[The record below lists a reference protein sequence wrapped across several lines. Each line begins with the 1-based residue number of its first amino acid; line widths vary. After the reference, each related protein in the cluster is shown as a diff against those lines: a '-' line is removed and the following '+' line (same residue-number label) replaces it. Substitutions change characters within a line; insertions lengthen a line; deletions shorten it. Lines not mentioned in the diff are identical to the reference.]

1 MSHEI
6 RTPMNGVVTVSDIL
20 QQTALD
26 GEQTQLV
33 RVLGQSARGL
43 MAIID
48 DILDISKIEA
58 GMLSIRPE
66 PLAPV
71 ELIEQVLDL
80 FQTSVEEKGL
90 RLSLLMRCCQIK
102 SLATRVASAN

>member
-1 MSHEI
+1 MSRQSIPPERGHGFVKP
-6 RTPMNGVVTVSDIL
+6 RWMVSK
-20 QQTALD
+20 
-26 GEQTQLV
+26 LV

-58 GMLSIRPE
+58 GMLSIRPQ
-66 PLAPV
+66 PVAPA

-90 RLSLLMRCCQIK
+90 RQVFHVDTLLPVKWRTPIAAPIDRQF
-102 SLATRVASAN
+102 AG